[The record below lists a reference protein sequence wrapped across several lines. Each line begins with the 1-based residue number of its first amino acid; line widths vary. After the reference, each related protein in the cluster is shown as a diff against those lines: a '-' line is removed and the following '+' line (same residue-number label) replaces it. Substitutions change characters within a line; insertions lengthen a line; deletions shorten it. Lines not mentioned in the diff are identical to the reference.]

1 MSVHSEATHKKVIK
15 AQSAEK
21 KKIVITIICSGQCM
35 YVNSDGVI
43 RIAFTFQSVVLE
55 AMKEKSVPEPVPR
68 GVRFE
73 KLLTARL

>member
-1 MSVHSEATHKKVIK
+1 MRSYFINFHAVI
-15 AQSAEK
+15 EK
-21 KKIVITIICSGQCM
+21 KKIVITMICSGQCM

-43 RIAFTFQSVVLE
+43 RISVVLE
-55 AMKEKSVPEPVPR
+55 AMKEKTVPEPVPR